1 MAGFTGLF
9 GRLITLN
16 EVEDVGPCWDSTDR
30 SGRGKKG
37 LCEKK
42 SPTGFGRGVF
52 ISVLEECVATYKENG
67 HQDCGPVDVVT
78 RILVFKGARKQV
90 DEHIG
95 DDTHQYTIGD
105 AVG

>member
-1 MAGFTGLF
+1 MPEVCYEQREPA
-9 GRLITLN
+9 RLWQGSLI
-16 EVEDVGPCWDSTDR
+16 
-30 SGRGKKG
+30 
-37 LCEKK
+37 
-42 SPTGFGRGVF
+42 F
-52 ISVLEECVATYKENG
+52 VLKECVATYKENG

-95 DDTHQYTIGD
+95 DDTHQDAIGD